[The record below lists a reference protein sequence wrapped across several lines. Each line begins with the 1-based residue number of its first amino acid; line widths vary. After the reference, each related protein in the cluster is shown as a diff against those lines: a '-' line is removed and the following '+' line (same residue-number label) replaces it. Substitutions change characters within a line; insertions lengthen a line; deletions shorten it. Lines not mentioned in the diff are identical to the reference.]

1 MATNGLTIGNELGF
15 EIRINDLSKVAS
27 GNLKGLGK
35 IQNSLTILQ
44 ARVLYNSFTL
54 SQFNYCS
61 LILMHSNKIYKTTS
75 IKYNNVP
82 PE

>member
-1 MATNGLTIGNELGF
+1 MNGVTIGNELGF

-44 ARVLYNSFTL
+44 ARVLYN
-54 SQFNYCS
+54 
-61 LILMHSNKIYKTTS
+61 
-75 IKYNNVP
+75 
-82 PE
+82 